1 MSEAVIIEI
10 IKIVGIL
17 ASLIISGII
26 SIRLGKLSHHI
37 NSRMDQLLLE
47 TQKASKAEGKVEG
60 KAEEKEK
67 HKIEVVETHSIPAA
81 GTTNLDIVEGK
92 IKVKTETK
100 KK

>member
-17 ASLIISGII
+17 ASLVISGII

-37 NSRMDQLLLE
+37 NSRMDQLILE
-47 TQKASKAEGKVEG
+47 TQKASRAEGKVEG

-67 HKIEVVETHSIPAA
+67 HKIEVIET
-81 GTTNLDIVEGK
+81 TTLQDTGAKLK
-92 IKVKTETK
+92 ITGGEIKITGETK